1 MTDYLLVECIITNLV
16 QGGVILSP
24 QSWKNTAI
32 GTQYYYADF
41 FKAGSRGSILSFRIS
56 VIGGKHVISVT
67 AFINQAKFLNIDAV
81 PILNN
86 CKA

>member
-16 QGGVILSP
+16 QAGVISP
-24 QSWKNTAI
+24 PKPWKNTVI
-32 GTQYYYADF
+32 ETRYYFADF
-41 FKAGSRGSILSFRIS
+41 FKAGTGHILSFRIS
-56 VIGGKHVISVT
+56 VIDGNHVVSTT
-67 AFINQAKFLNIDAV
+67 AFINQAKFLNINPT